1 MAGSDDGARLEALAR
16 VPLFAD
22 LDKRE
27 LEMVDRAS
35 KEIHRPDGTDIVRE
49 GEDGIGF
56 HLILSGT
63 AQVTR
68 SGEVVRELGPGDY
81 FGEIALI
88 DGGKRSATVT
98 ATSDLTLA
106 SLSHWEFMPLVREN
120 PEVAV
125 KLLVGLAAMFR
136 QAIEA

>member
-1 MAGSDDGARLEALAR
+1 MNGMAEGTRLDALAQ
-16 VPLFAD
+16 VPLFSG
-22 LDKRE
+22 LTPRE
-27 LEMVDRAS
+27 LEMVDKVS
-35 KEIHRPDGTDIVRE
+35 KEIHRSEGTDIVRE

-68 SGEVVRELGPGDY
+68 GGKVLRELGPGDY

-120 PEVAV
+120 PDLAA
-125 KLLVGLAAMFR
+125 KLLVGLATIFR
-136 QAIEA
+136 QSIEG